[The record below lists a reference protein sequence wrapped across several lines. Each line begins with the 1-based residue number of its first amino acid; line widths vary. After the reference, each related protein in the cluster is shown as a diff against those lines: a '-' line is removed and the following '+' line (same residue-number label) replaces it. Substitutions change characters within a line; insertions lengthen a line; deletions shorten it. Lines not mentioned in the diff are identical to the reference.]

1 MRRWSH
7 CACTVGAKSWQV
19 SRRSR
24 KSFVLPPRISK
35 CWTSEPM
42 ALFVYQALSK
52 NGQRVSGEMEAQS
65 RAEAFRKLDRDR
77 LQPISLIQ
85 KERGAPNANVATKK
99 EGEVLATRNIRL
111 SQTQII
117 LFTEEMSDLLDAGL
131 QLEPALRVMEGRK
144 ELSSIKAVASALRQ
158 QVREGSSLSQS
169 LRIVSPSFGDLFC
182 NLVAAGELS
191 GSLPELLRRQSIFLV
206 TIDDLRKKVVSAL
219 IYPSMIF
226 VLGIG
231 LIFLFMT
238 YLVPQLTTLFQKTGK
253 DLPLLTR
260 VLVQTSDF
268 FSHYWWAII
277 AAIFGVVFGF
287 LQLIRKRPGRA
298 WWHRTQLHLPLFGSV
313 LRGRY
318 YAQFSQTMANL
329 IANGIPLLNGL
340 RLMTGAS
347 ENVHL
352 RALMGKVVD
361 MVGEG
366 GSLSRALQR
375 VGEFPPMFIDMIGVG
390 EQTGDLAQALEK
402 IARRYDKELNIKI
415 QRLTALV
422 QPAVILVMAGMV
434 GLIAYSIING
444 IFDAVSGLRPQ

>member
-1 MRRWSH
+1 M
-7 CACTVGAKSWQV
+7 
-19 SRRSR
+19 
-24 KSFVLPPRISK
+24 P
-35 CWTSEPM
+35 
-42 ALFVYQALSK
+42 LFAYQAVRRD
-52 NGQRVSGEMEAQS
+52 GGRVSGQLEAQS

-77 LQPISLIQ
+77 LQPISLVQQESIETNGSRPSETD
-85 KERGAPNANVATKK
+85 KSAPA
-99 EGEVLATRNIRL
+99 RNIRL
-111 SQTQII
+111 SGSQII

-131 QLEPALRVMEGRK
+131 QLEPALRVMEERK
-144 ELSSIKAVASALRQ
+144 ELSTIKSVASALRQ
-158 QVREGSSLSQS
+158 QVREGSSLSS
-169 LRIVSPSFGDLFC
+169 ALRLVSPSFGDLFC

-191 GSLPELLRRQSIFLV
+191 GSLPQLLRRQATFLV

-260 VLVQTSDF
+260 MLVQTSDL

-277 AAIFGVVFGF
+277 AGVVAVVIGF
-287 LQLIRKRPGRA
+287 LQLIRTPLGRG
-298 WWHRTQLHLPLFGSV
+298 WWHSAQLRLPLFGSV

-329 IANGIPLLNGL
+329 IANGIPLLNSL
-340 RLMTGAS
+340 RLMTTATG
-347 ENVHL
+347 NVHL
-352 RALMGKVVD
+352 RGLMEKVVD

-375 VGEFPPMFIDMIGVG
+375 VGEFPPLFIDMIGVG
-390 EQTGDLAQALEK
+390 EQTGDLAQALER
-402 IARRYDKELNIKI
+402 IGRRYDKELNIKI
-415 QRLTALV
+415 QRLTSLV
-422 QPAVILVMAGMV
+422 QPVVILVMAGMV

-444 IFDAVSGLRPQ
+444 IFDAVSGLRPG

>member
-1 MRRWSH
+1 MS
-7 CACTVGAKSWQV
+7 
-19 SRRSR
+19 
-24 KSFVLPPRISK
+24 
-35 CWTSEPM
+35 
-42 ALFVYQALSK
+42 
-52 NGQRVSGEMEAQS
+52 GQLEAQS

-77 LQPISLIQ
+77 LQPISLVQ
-85 KERGAPNANVATKK
+85 QQGVETNGSRLSETDKSAP
-99 EGEVLATRNIRL
+99 LRNIRL
-111 SQTQII
+111 SGSQII

-131 QLEPALRVMEGRK
+131 QLEPALRVMEERK
-144 ELSSIKAVASALRQ
+144 ELSTIKSVASALRQ
-158 QVREGSSLSQS
+158 QVREGSSLSNA
-169 LRIVSPSFGDLFC
+169 LRLVSPSFGDLFC

-191 GSLPELLRRQSIFLV
+191 GSLPQLLRRQATFLV

-277 AAIFGVVFGF
+277 AGILGVVFGF
-287 LQLIRKRPGRA
+287 LQLIRTPPGRA
-298 WWHRTQLHLPLFGSV
+298 WWHSAQLRLPLFGSV

-329 IANGIPLLNGL
+329 IANGIPLLNSL
-340 RLMTGAS
+340 RLMSSATA
-347 ENVHL
+347 NVHI
-352 RALMGKVVD
+352 RGQMEKVVD

-375 VGEFPPMFIDMIGVG
+375 VRAFPPLFIDMIAVG
-390 EQTGDLAQALEK
+390 EQTGELAQALER
-402 IARRYDKELNIKI
+402 IGRRYDKELNIKI
-415 QRLTALV
+415 QRLTSLV
-422 QPAVILVMAGMV
+422 QPVVILIMAGMV

-444 IFDAVSGLRPQ
+444 IFDAVSGLRPG